1 MHFETERKKPCIQ
14 RMKYARVNST
24 KRRTEI
30 MRIFSQSQSNFI
42 DFIIFYFYFIAT
54 MWCWHIYE
62 TVKMLRILH
71 WFQSTEKL
79 IDALDDNQPLRHL
92 GCEKKNQLCTA
103 MVYTFASFATK
114 HNTYFNSSNKWNTLK
129 TAKKN

>member
-42 DFIIFYFYFIAT
+42 DFIIFFLFHCDHVVLA
-54 MWCWHIYE
+54 HIRNSKNAKNF
-62 TVKMLRILH
+62 T
-71 WFQSTEKL
+71 L
-79 IDALDDNQPLRHL
+79 IPIN
-92 GCEKKNQLCTA
+92 
-103 MVYTFASFATK
+103 
-114 HNTYFNSSNKWNTLK
+114 
-129 TAKKN
+129 